1 MLLRNLQNYP
11 SSAVV
16 KITLQ
21 LLCHHPMSNFIDFRD
36 SAKPGVIEIWVPFG
50 EIRILS
56 DIEAVGNT

>member
-1 MLLRNLQNYP
+1 M
-11 SSAVV
+11 V

-36 SAKPGVIEIWVPFG
+36 SAKPGVIEIWVPLG